1 MKSQKELDMVLPG
14 QSIAKVK
21 DGYMA

>member
-1 MKSQKELDMVLPG
+1 MNSQKELDMVLPG

>member
-1 MKSQKELDMVLPG
+1 MKNQKELDMVLPG
-14 QSIAKVK
+14 QLIAKVK

>member
-1 MKSQKELDMVLPG
+1 MKNQKGIDMVLPG

-21 DGYMA
+21 DGFMA

>member
-21 DGYMA
+21 DGFMA

>member
-1 MKSQKELDMVLPG
+1 MKNQADLDIVLPG